1 MWQYGP
7 LELFSSGGGCSEQAI
22 WRHACKEQTIF
33 IISLSVFLYG
43 KMHKQREDSKIKG
56 KKPNAKLLL
65 DGYGVE
71 INGHPTAIPLLSLGT
86 KMVLRQ
92 IRILILMTSAQG

>member
-1 MWQYGP
+1 MNKQYGDMHAKNKQF
-7 LELFSSGGGCSEQAI
+7 LLFPC
-22 WRHACKEQTIF
+22 RYF
-33 IISLSVFLYG
+33 FMG
-43 KMHKQREDSKIKG
+43 KCTNKGKTVKIKG

-86 KMVLRQ
+86 KMGLQQ
-92 IRILILMTSAQG
+92 IRILILMTFTQG

>member
-1 MWQYGP
+1 M
-7 LELFSSGGGCSEQAI
+7 
-22 WRHACKEQTIF
+22 
-33 IISLSVFLYG
+33 
-43 KMHKQREDSKIKG
+43 KG

-86 KMVLRQ
+86 KMVLQQ

>member
-1 MWQYGP
+1 MQRTNNFYYFLVG
-7 LELFSSGGGCSEQAI
+7 
-22 WRHACKEQTIF
+22 
-33 IISLSVFLYG
+33 ISFMG
-43 KMHKQREDSKIKG
+43 KCTNKGKTVKIKG

-86 KMVLRQ
+86 KMVLQQ
-92 IRILILMTSAQG
+92 IRILILMTFTQG